1 MNLDKLTIKTQE
13 AIQSAQQIA
22 MENEHQAI
30 ETAHILKG
38 ILNVDENVTP
48 YILSKLSVNRDILEK
63 ALDSIIKSFPKVS
76 GGNFYLSQNANK
88 AIQTALS
95 GIKKTGDEFVS
106 IERLLL
112 SLFDI
117 GDQASQVMKDSG
129 ITKDGLEKAIS
140 ELRKGE
146 KVIMMR

>member
-13 AIQSAQQIA
+13 AIQNAQQIA

-63 ALDSIIKSFPKVS
+63 ALDSYKKVLEIYPS
-76 GGNFYLSQNANK
+76 NK
-88 AIQTALS
+88 AAQTLVDEIEKT
-95 GIKKTGDEFVS
+95 IKEET
-106 IERLLL
+106 I
-112 SLFDI
+112 
-117 GDQASQVMKDSG
+117 
-129 ITKDGLEKAIS
+129 
-140 ELRKGE
+140 
-146 KVIMMR
+146 